1 MCNLLQLTNHNNKHH
16 IKTVEVNFLP
26 KTLNL
31 NSFLPKID
39 RLKKLT
45 KSIQE

>member
-1 MCNLLQLTNHNNKHH
+1 MRDLLQLTTHYNNI
-16 IKTVEVNFLP
+16 IKKQSRPIFLP